1 MNDLLATFI
10 PSASEKVMLAA
21 GGTLGAA
28 FSFAFGENVT
38 PLLWW
43 LLIFVCADLSTGLYS
58 AWFTSSYSSKKL
70 FLGVAKKVSMFGIVA
85 LAHGL
90 DAVFAPML
98 GIAFVQSITICAY
111 CAGEFGSVIE
121 NLEKGGLGDAV
132 PPVLRRLV
140 RTLDERV
147 EAHAQERAAREAANK
162 HEGGMNGG

>member
-1 MNDLLATFI
+1 MNDLLTTFLPTGAERI
-10 PSASEKVMLAA
+10 MLAA
-21 GGTLGAA
+21 GGSIGAA
-28 FSFAFGENVT
+28 FSFAFGDNVS

-43 LLIFVCADLSTGLYS
+43 LLIFTVADLTTGIFS
-58 AWFTSSYSSKKL
+58 AWYTSSYQSKKL

-140 RTLDERV
+140 KTLDERV
-147 EAHAQERAAREAANK
+147 EAHARERAARDAANK
-162 HEGGMNGG
+162 QEG